1 MLTILFIGAAI
12 GGALKVGGAIAGG
25 IAASKA
31 AKRARNLIKGELK
44 ANQDWYDR
52 RYNESG
58 TERADAQRLLTMADE
73 QYRQRNRSAAG
84 TAAVMGGTGESV
96 AQEKAA
102 NAAGLASAISD
113 IDVASESRKDSIEN
127 QYNSTRESLNDKLAN
142 SYTQQAN
149 AIRQAAQDVAAAGD
163 GLMGALTKKS

>member
-1 MLTILFIGAAI
+1 MFTLLFIGAAI

-73 QYRQRNRSAAG
+73 QYRQRNKSAAG

-113 IDVASESRKDSIEN
+113 IDVASESRKDSIES
-127 QYNSTRESLNDKLAN
+127 QYNSTRQDLNKQLAD
-142 SYTQQAN
+142 SYMQQGQ
-149 AIRQAAQDVAAAGD
+149 AIQQAAQGVAAAGD
-163 GLMGALTKKS
+163 SFLGKLS

>member
-1 MLTILFIGAAI
+1 MIGAI
-12 GGALKVGGAIAGG
+12 VGGALKVGGAIAGG

-31 AKRARNLIKGELK
+31 AKRARNIIKNELK

-73 QYRQRNRSAAG
+73 TYRNRNAAAAG
-84 TAAVMGGTGESV
+84 AAAVMGGTGESV

-102 NAAGLASAISD
+102 NAKGLADAISN

-127 QYNSTRESLNDKLAN
+127 QYNSTRQNLNNQLAQ
-142 SYTQQAN
+142 SYTQQGQAIAN
-149 AIRQAAQDVAAAGD
+149 AASQVGSVGD
-163 GLMGALTKKS
+163 SLMSGLGGSKK